1 MQIVNYVRLY
11 TDEQGESHF
20 EDLEIELA
28 SVDFAPPAG
37 PLNVA
42 PFLPVERSQLVGF
55 PVGWAGEAYHPA
67 PSRQVFV
74 VLQGEFY
81 ATASDGTSRF
91 FPVGSILLLEDTWG
105 KGHSTRVTSESEG
118 LIFAVTLA
126 DTGEA

>member
-11 TDEQGESHF
+11 TDDEGESHF
-20 EDLEIELA
+20 EDLELELP
-28 SVDFAPPAG
+28 SVEFAPPAG

-55 PVGWAGEAYHPA
+55 PVGWAGEAYHPV
-67 PSRQVFV
+67 PGRQVFCA
-74 VLQGEFY
+74 LQGEFHV
-81 ATASDGTSRF
+81 TASDGTSRS

-105 KGHSTRVTSESEG
+105 KGHSTRLTGESEG

-126 DTGEA
+126 EAEET